1 MQKETASTPMD
12 GSLII
17 PDYGPESILGLSN
30 GILDYF
36 GVAPLHPAL
45 PIRQLFGE
53 SQNPEK
59 SKIILFILDAFG
71 WHSFLH
77 CLKDPVFSELT
88 SPFSKLRISSTFPTT
103 TTAALTTLY
112 TASTPLEH
120 GMLGYILYLK
130 RFFSLVNMLDI
141 SPVGMDR
148 DLLTHHG
155 FNPFKWLPVKTIF
168 EKLSRTGVKCLSVTS
183 NLFKNSGLSK
193 MHHVGSTL
201 KGYSDMVD
209 MVLLLKRAL
218 EEEGPLFV
226 FGYWG
231 LTDSFGHQY
240 GPFSPEYGLEL
251 KTFFYLLR
259 NVFEDY
265 FERREHQDTG
275 LLISADHGQL
285 ETVWSDEEWISPKD
299 KLVKEFL
306 DIPPFG
312 EPRAL
317 YFIPKEGKA
326 FQQYFQERYSKRF
339 LLLSREEAI
348 QSGLFGSLQDSEKRD
363 EILERLGYWIALSK
377 KRGSIHYRYTGNEK
391 TFRGKHGSL
400 TADEL
405 YIPLLVFG

>member
-1 MQKETASTPMD
+1 MQREAASTPTD
-12 GSLII
+12 GRMIP
-17 PDYGPESILGLSN
+17 PDYGSDSILGLAG

-36 GVAPLHPAL
+36 GVAPTHPAL
-45 PIRQLFGE
+45 PIRRLFEE
-53 SQNPEK
+53 SRNPK
-59 SKIILFILDAFG
+59 KTKIVLVILDAIG
-71 WHSFLH
+71 WRNYLH
-77 CLKDPVFSELT
+77 CLTDPAFCELT
-88 SPFSKLRISSTFPTT
+88 APFSKMRISSTFPTT
-103 TTAALTTLY
+103 TTTALTTLY

-141 SPVGMDR
+141 SPIGMDR
-148 DLLTHHG
+148 DLLTRHG

-168 EKLSRTGVKCLSVTS
+168 EKLSKSGVKCLSVTS

-209 MVLLLKRAL
+209 MVLLLKKTL
-218 EEEGPLFV
+218 EEDGPLFV

-240 GPFSPEYGLEL
+240 GPFSPEYALEL
-251 KTFFYLLR
+251 KTFFYLIR
-259 NVFEDY
+259 NVFAEY
-265 FERREHQDTG
+265 FAGSEHQDTG

-285 ETVWSDEEWISPKD
+285 ETAWSDEEWISPKD

-326 FQQYFQERYSKRF
+326 FRQFFQEHYSKRF

-348 QSGLFGSLQDSEKRD
+348 QSGYFGPLRDSEKRD
-363 EILERLGYWIALSK
+363 EIQERIGYWIALSK
-377 KRGSIHYRYTGNEK
+377 KRSSIHYRYTGNEK
-391 TFRGKHGSL
+391 TFRGKHGSV

-405 YIPLLVFG
+405 YVPLLAFG

>member
-1 MQKETASTPMD
+1 MQRENAPAD

-30 GILDYF
+30 GILEYF
-36 GVAPLHPAL
+36 GIEPTHPAL
-45 PIRQLFGE
+45 PIRRLFRE
-53 SQNPEK
+53 SPNPEK
-59 SKIILFILDAFG
+59 TKVILFILDAFG
-71 WHSFLH
+71 WNNYLQ
-77 CLKDPVFSELT
+77 CLKDPAFCELT
-88 SPFSKLRISSTFPTT
+88 SPFSKTMISSTFPTT

-168 EKLSRTGVKCLSVTS
+168 EKLSKSGVKCLSVTS

-193 MHHVGSTL
+193 MHHIGSTL
-201 KGYSDMVD
+201 KGYSGMVYRI
-209 MVLLLKRAL
+209 LLLKRAL

-231 LTDSFGHQY
+231 LSDSFGHQY

-251 KTFFYLLR
+251 KTFFYVLR
-259 NVFEDY
+259 NVFADF
-265 FERREHQDTG
+265 FESRAHQDTG

-285 ETVWSDEEWISPKD
+285 ETVWTDEEWISPKD
-299 KLVKEFL
+299 KLVKEHL

-317 YFIPKEGKA
+317 YFIPKEGRA
-326 FQQYFQERYSKRF
+326 FRQYFQEHYSKRF

-348 QSGLFGSLQDSEKRD
+348 ESGYFGPQNDSETRD
-363 EILERLGYWIALSK
+363 EILERIGNWIALSK
-377 KRGSIHYRYTGNEK
+377 RRSSIHYRYTGNEK